1 MNKIRSHYLFINIFS
16 YIPEIKELELIK
28 YNNKLKQLLKV
39 NKYQYQK
46 LFVENNF
53 IVDLSKYKILNLI
66 KFLKTNYNNFDG
78 KDDENNLK
86 KIISEIPW
94 FGDYKKEK
102 IITKNENNY
111 KNCLNKETLD
121 NLELN
126 DQKILSKL
134 RILNIQIDK
143 AGGIFVK
150 DIFPHL
156 VKLKIKTG
164 GKVIKISYNLLK
176 RIQVL
181 SLINSKI
188 NIEPRHKKIELLSL
202 KSLKIIEDKE
212 FKYKEKFLCPNLE
225 YLVYSFINESKKI
238 FNFPIEEFLEKIP
251 LIFSKLMYCKIIYRN
266 RHRPPYMGER
276 QYDYKNEIIVRKC
289 GKDYFKYDTYNNSY
303 VHGFRCLNDLCV
315 KKFYYSK
322 RERLKKD
329 IPENYEEIYE
339 IGNGGRLFDI
349 ITKKENLKYLQFI
362 GIFVDIYSKGIF
374 VHPRNGLNIIKVLI
388 ENLKYFF
395 FERIL
400 FSG

>member
-66 KFLKTNYNNFDG
+66 KFLKTNYNNFEG
-78 KDDENNLK
+78 KEDENNLK

-111 KNCLNKETLD
+111 KKCLNKETLD

-126 DQKILSKL
+126 NQKILSKL

-143 AGGIFVK
+143 ADGIFVK

-188 NIEPRHKKIELLSL
+188 NIEPLHKKIELLSL
-202 KSLKIIEDKE
+202 KA
-212 FKYKEKFLCPNLE
+212 
-225 YLVYSFINESKKI
+225 
-238 FNFPIEEFLEKIP
+238 
-251 LIFSKLMYCKIIYRN
+251 
-266 RHRPPYMGER
+266 
-276 QYDYKNEIIVRKC
+276 
-289 GKDYFKYDTYNNSY
+289 
-303 VHGFRCLNDLCV
+303 
-315 KKFYYSK
+315 
-322 RERLKKD
+322 
-329 IPENYEEIYE
+329 
-339 IGNGGRLFDI
+339 
-349 ITKKENLKYLQFI
+349 
-362 GIFVDIYSKGIF
+362 
-374 VHPRNGLNIIKVLI
+374 
-388 ENLKYFF
+388 
-395 FERIL
+395 
-400 FSG
+400 